1 MGREIPNGTGVHYKA
16 ASALRSPCA
25 LDIGA
30 HELQTLPSTAK
41 DSPLVA
47 TFEITVNKVNHSL
60 SHSL

>member
-47 TFEITVNKVNHSL
+47 TL
-60 SHSL
+60 